1 MKEENFS
8 GESLED
14 IERSNFVPK
23 KECNIIKEFYMR
35 DVVVRSD
42 IEGDI
47 EVFNVNGEMA
57 SVFWL
62 RKGKEEYNGKYIE
75 MIRYY

>member
-1 MKEENFS
+1 MEKENKNKTVK
-8 GESLED
+8 D
-14 IERSNFVPK
+14 
-23 KECNIIKEFYMR
+23 FYTMGGWIY
-35 DVVVRSD
+35 SEK
-42 IEGDI
+42 EGDI
-47 EVFNVNGEMA
+47 QFFNVNEETA

>member
-1 MKEENFS
+1 MEKENT
-8 GESLED
+8 
-14 IERSNFVPK
+14 NK
-23 KECNIIKEFYMR
+23 IIKDFYAMGGW
-35 DVVVRSD
+35 
-42 IEGDI
+42 IYAEKEGDI

-62 RKGKEEYNGKYIE
+62 RKGKDEYNGKYIE